1 MSEDDFQTVTV
12 FIDDEDVDS
21 EPRLFITD
29 DKGEDH
35 EVGKPKLIGL
45 NYTEWWALQEI
56 MDHQECWYES
66 HGFGGAFTTTV
77 TTPGGDK
84 YELDEFM
91 EVLTS
96 VRKLKIK
103 KKTK

>member
-1 MSEDDFQTVTV
+1 MSEDDFQTVTIL
-12 FIDDEDVDS
+12 IDDEVDG
-21 EPRLFITD
+21 EPRLFLTD
-29 DKGEDH
+29 DNGEDH

-45 NYTEWWALQEI
+45 NHTEWWALQEM
-56 MDHQECWYES
+56 MDHQKCKYKSNGFNES
-66 HGFGGAFTTTV
+66 FTTTV

-84 YELDEFM
+84 YELNEFM